1 MDLGNNLGTI
11 QLALM
16 GDKSRCL
23 DQVLLKKRTLYID
36 EAYLHDALKPWEKAS
51 ATEKVIL
58 AATGM
63 DGNSL

>member
-1 MDLGNNLGTI
+1 M
-11 QLALM
+11 
-16 GDKSRCL
+16 